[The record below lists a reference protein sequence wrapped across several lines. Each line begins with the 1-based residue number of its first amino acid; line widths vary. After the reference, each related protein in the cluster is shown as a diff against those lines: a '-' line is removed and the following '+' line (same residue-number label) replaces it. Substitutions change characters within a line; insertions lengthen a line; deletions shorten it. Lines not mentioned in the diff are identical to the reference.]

1 MDPGSGAAP
10 GRGSDTTLATW
21 RDGKPGPV
29 SLVRRMRRGD
39 VLRTDFDRWLASM
52 NRDEGGS
59 IAYFDLDRTLISG
72 YSVFALA
79 MERMRSRSV
88 SLRRMLSSMG
98 VFVGYGLGRADYHDL
113 LTTTVRDLAG
123 ETEQSLIDL
132 GESAFEQRVR
142 DWIYP
147 QARTLVQAHR
157 DAGHPVVIVTS
168 ATRYQAEPVARALNV
183 DALCCTELEVEG
195 GVITGKAL
203 PCFGVGKLTAA
214 EHVAHGR
221 QTDLSRAYFYSDS
234 SDDLPLLEAV
244 GRPVVVNPKAPM
256 ARLARDRGWP
266 CLFLETPG
274 TARSA
279 A

>member
-1 MDPGSGAAP
+1 
-10 GRGSDTTLATW
+10 
-21 RDGKPGPV
+21 
-29 SLVRRMRRGD
+29 MRRGD
-39 VLRTDFDRWLASM
+39 VLRTDFDRWLAKM
-52 NRDEGGS
+52 NRDEAGT
-59 IAYFDLDRTLISG
+59 IAYFDLDRTLIAG

-88 SLRRMLSSMG
+88 SLRWMLSSMG

-132 GESAFEQRVR
+132 GENAFDQRVR

-147 QARTLVQAHR
+147 QARTLVEAHR
-157 DAGHPVVIVTS
+157 RAGHPVVIVTS
-168 ATRYQAEPVARALNV
+168 ATRYQAEPVARALDV
-183 DALCCTELEVEG
+183 DTLCCTELEVEN
-195 GVITGKAL
+195 GVVTGKAL
-203 PCFGVGKLTAA
+203 PCFGIGKLTAA
-214 EHVAHGR
+214 EHIAHGR

-244 GRPVVVNPKAPM
+244 GHPVVVNPKTPM

-266 CLFLETPG
+266 CLFLDAPG
-274 TARSA
+274 SARSA

>member
-1 MDPGSGAAP
+1 MDPGSDLAP
-10 GRGSDTTLATW
+10 GPGQGMQAAVC
-21 RDGKPGPV
+21 RDGKPGTV
-29 SLVRRMRRGD
+29 SFARRMRRGD
-39 VLRTDFDRWLASM
+39 VLRTDFDRWLSTLH
-52 NRDEGGS
+52 RDDAAT
-59 IAYFDLDRTLISG
+59 IAFFDLDRTLIAG

-147 QARTLVQAHR
+147 QARTLVEAHR
-157 DAGHPVVIVTS
+157 RAGHPVVIVTS
-168 ATRYQAEPVARALNV
+168 ATRYQAEPVARALDV
-183 DALCCTELEVEG
+183 DALCCTELEVADG
-195 GVITGKAL
+195 IVTGKAL

-214 EHVAHGR
+214 EHVAHSR
-221 QTDLSRAYFYSDS
+221 QTDLSCAYFYSDS

-244 GRPVVVNPKAPM
+244 GRPVVVNPKTPM

-266 CLFLETPG
+266 CLFLEAPG